1 LWQLKITLNWISNSS
16 FQAHPIDNS
25 ITFAVRVEKLLI
37 NDMNSTLQDLTEKIY
52 LEGVEKGKTEADSI
66 VAKASEEAAALLQKA
81 EADAAAI
88 VAQAKK
94 QAEELDK
101 NTRSELTLF
110 ARQAVEALKTE
121 TTNLINGRITT
132 DAIAVAISDKD
143 FMQKVILAF
152 AQEWAKKEAIVI
164 ETKEAEELTA
174 FFNAKAKELLDKKVT
189 IKSVN
194 GIPTDFTIQ
203 PAGGGYKIS
212 FGEAEFIE
220 YFKEFLRPKLV
231 ELLF

>member
-1 LWQLKITLNWISNSS
+1 
-16 FQAHPIDNS
+16 
-25 ITFAVRVEKLLI
+25 
-37 NDMNSTLQDLTEKIY
+37 MNSTLQELTDKIY
-52 LEGVEKGKTEADSI
+52 LEGVEKGKTEADAI
-66 VAKASEEAAALLQKA
+66 VSKAQEEAASIRQKA

-94 QAEELDK
+94 DADELDK
-101 NTRSELTLF
+101 NTRSELNLF

-121 TTNLINGRITT
+121 VTDLITGKITE
-132 DAIAVAISDKD
+132 DSVKAAVADKA

-152 AQEWAKKEAIVI
+152 AQEWAKKEEVTIDAKDAA
-164 ETKEAEELTA
+164 TLTA
-174 FFNAKAKELLDKKVT
+174 YFEANAKDLLNKSIT

-194 GIPTDFTIQ
+194 GQKADFAVH
-203 PAGGGYKIS
+203 PAAGGFKIT
-212 FGEAEFIE
+212 FGEAEFVE